1 MRNILTLILIISIS
15 SLNVNLYE
23 TEPYVELDWTKIE
36 IGKIEIAF
44 IDNIS
49 KSSFI
54 SIFLDNSTYQVQLMS
69 NCAFGSNK
77 VRCLITPNDI
87 SGDSDN
93 KDYKFYYKLKY
104 RNSDGNIESASVTVA
119 INNGSYIK
127 FYMTFFILLFIF

>member
-49 KSSFI
+49 KGSFK
-54 SIFLDNSTYQVQLMS
+54 SIYLDNSTYQVQLMS

-87 SGDSDN
+87 SGDPDN

-104 RNSDGNIESASVTVA
+104 ISDIGVESASVTVA